1 MKDWDR
7 FYTPLE
13 FSLAATLPTGG
24 DHVATA
30 RTDGDRV
37 PGTKTVFIGNLEI
50 NDRAKRIRHLV
61 LGFCHLSFALLP
73 LPVILA
79 RRPTMGYS
87 CLLLL
92 TDGNETSGLLIL
104 GRHQ

>member
-1 MKDWDR
+1 MKDWNR
-7 FYTPLE
+7 FHTHLE

-61 LGFCHLSFALLP
+61 LGFCHLSFAVLP
-73 LPVILA
+73 LPVMLA
-79 RRPTMGYS
+79 CRPAIGYS
-87 CLLLL
+87 RLQLL
-92 TDGNETSGLLIL
+92 TDRNETAGLLIVR
-104 GRHQ
+104 RHQ